1 MTEEDTKINTS
12 PTESDNGELLPS
24 NFKFHE
30 FVVQVADTSIS
41 GHIIGAEDS
50 YYVWVADTASY
61 TMNDLSLAFLAKCN
75 KPVGTKIMG
84 PVSDTTSLHLA
95 ERLVKKLG
103 KPIYIS
109 FNIKLDNRSL
119 LEVEKKI
126 LEEFQRI

>member
-75 KPVGTKIMG
+75 KPVVYLYFHRYLGVWKTGHNWYLNTIESNSIEVSMG
-84 PVSDTTSLHLA
+84 EKSAV
-95 ERLVKKLG
+95 RLL
-103 KPIYIS
+103 
-109 FNIKLDNRSL
+109 
-119 LEVEKKI
+119 
-126 LEEFQRI
+126 